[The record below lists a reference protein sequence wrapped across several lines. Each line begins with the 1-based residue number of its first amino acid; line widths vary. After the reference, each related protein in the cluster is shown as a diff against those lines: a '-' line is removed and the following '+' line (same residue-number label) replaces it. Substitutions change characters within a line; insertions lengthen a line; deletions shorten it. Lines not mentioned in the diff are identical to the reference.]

1 MRSCS
6 GGTKKTIIATSLNT
20 EAPSPASLFSWPSVV
35 IVILMIAA
43 LPSGISICTYSR
55 PASPIPMSS
64 TLLGYQQPDV
74 RAVRWNDLPTSAIQ
88 RLLAY
93 AYIPKSIVEY
103 QETRAILNDLQTIL
117 CHNNT
122 TSSSGYIGPGKFD
135 VKEEHI
141 IQVRNWMN
149 MTPGLIIDREWNC
162 RNWFNRY
169 SFIC

>member
-6 GGTKKTIIATSLNT
+6 GGTKKTIIATSLST
-20 EAPSPASLFSWPSVV
+20 EVPSPVSLFPWPSVL
-35 IVILMIAA
+35 IVILMMIVAI
-43 LPSGISICTYSR
+43 PSGISICTYSR
-55 PASPIPMSS
+55 PASPIPVSS
-64 TLLGYQQPDV
+64 ALLEYQQPDA
-74 RAVRWNDLPTSAIQ
+74 RALSWNDLPTSAIQ

-93 AYIPKSIVEY
+93 AHIPKSIVEY

-117 CHNNT
+117 CHNNI
-122 TSSSGYIGPGKFD
+122 TSSRLYIGPGKFD

-162 RNWFNRY
+162 RNC
-169 SFIC
+169 FICY